1 MELLF
6 PPTMQGEN
14 MAVRVMYLKY
24 DHLSELCGS
33 YHLPAKSVR
42 TSLLQAT
49 HSEWRTKLLYKYRAS
64 MKGSK
69 QEIPVF
75 R

>member
-6 PPTMQGEN
+6 PPTIEGEN

-24 DHLSELCGS
+24 DHLSELSNS
-33 YHLPAKSVR
+33 YNLPASSVR
-42 TSLLQAT
+42 TSLLKAT
-49 HSEWRTKLLYKYRAS
+49 NNEWRTKLLYKYRES
-64 MKGSK
+64 TKTSQ
-69 QEIPVF
+69 QEMPFF